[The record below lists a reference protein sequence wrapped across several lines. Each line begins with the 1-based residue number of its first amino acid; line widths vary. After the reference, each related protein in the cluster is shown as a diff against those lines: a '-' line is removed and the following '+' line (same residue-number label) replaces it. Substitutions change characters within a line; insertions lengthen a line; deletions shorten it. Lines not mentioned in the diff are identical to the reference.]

1 MKNPAW
7 WVAGLMF
14 ALVIVQETR
23 IQSLKNQG
31 AGSEPA
37 ATPAGQRSPASSP
50 APEGGRPDPASPRLA
65 ERGSPEPPPA
75 PADREASEM
84 GRTLRQM
91 SENPVGQAMMSQG
104 VKAMASV
111 LYQDLIDEF
120 ALSDEEAGY
129 FLDLQASMFAR
140 QQQLSMQMMG
150 AGDAAERESIIGEI
164 ETMKDEHNEAVKTF
178 LNHDED
184 FARYEAFEKRLPER
198 QQLDGIRSS
207 MEAAGAP
214 LEAGQEDALVEAMY
228 EARHAQSS
236 GSSATDWNGTEGIEA
251 IARGDAQ
258 QRFEQEWENNSRR
271 TLEGAGEV
279 LDAGQLAA
287 FEAYLEQMKEVQL
300 MGLKMAER
308 MFQPD
313 PADGGE

>member
-1 MKNPAW
+1 MKNLGW
-7 WVAGLMF
+7 WVAGLM
-14 ALVIVQETR
+14 LVLVAVQETR
-23 IQSLKNQG
+23 IQSLRKQQDAGDSGTAPGSGRTLSAAPDSAPDRPGG
-31 AGSEPA
+31 AI
-37 ATPAGQRSPASSP
+37 
-50 APEGGRPDPASPRLA
+50 PRLA
-65 ERGSPEPPPA
+65 DRVTPEETPA
-75 PADREASEM
+75 PADREAGEM

-111 LYQDLIDEF
+111 LYQDLIDDF

-140 QQQLSMQMMG
+140 QQQLGMRMMG
-150 AGDAAERESIIGEI
+150 AADAAERESIIGEI
-164 ETMKDEHNEAVKTF
+164 EAMKDEHDEAVKTF

-184 FARYEAFEKRLPER
+184 FARYEAFEERLPER

-228 EARHAQSS
+228 EARHVQ
-236 GSSATDWNGTEGIEA
+236 SSATDWNGTEGIEA
-251 IARGDAQ
+251 IARGDAR
-258 QRFEQEWENNSRR
+258 QRFEQEWDHNSRR

-313 PADGGE
+313 PADGAE